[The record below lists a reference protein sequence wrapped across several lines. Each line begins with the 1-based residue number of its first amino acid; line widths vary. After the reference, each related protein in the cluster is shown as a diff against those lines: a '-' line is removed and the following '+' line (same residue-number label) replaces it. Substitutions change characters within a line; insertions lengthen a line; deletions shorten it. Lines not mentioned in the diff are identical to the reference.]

1 MLLLV
6 PQFCH
11 GNDCIELLS
20 YIGTT
25 VLVVLGRGEQI
36 RLFTFLADRAELTL
50 TSPQLWLLLKVTKVI
65 VASAGNRT
73 LDRQGVKPKRY
84 L

>member
-1 MLLLV
+1 MHK
-6 PQFCH
+6 C
-11 GNDCIELLS
+11 
-20 YIGTT
+20 
-25 VLVVLGRGEQI
+25 RGEQI

-65 VASAGNRT
+65 FASAGNRT